1 MQALGKHIIAELYK
15 CSSSVLNDSDVMEKH
30 MREAARLSG
39 ATIISSSFHH
49 FSPFGVSGVVVIA
62 ESHLTVHTWPE
73 YGYASIDIYTCG
85 DTLDPY
91 KAYRYLIEHLRS
103 GEQSVM
109 EMKRGMFDVKHKLLH
124 KADMRK
130 SLKNEFV

>member
-49 FSPFGVSGVVVIA
+49 FSPFGVSGVVIIA

-103 GEQSVM
+103 AEQSVM
-109 EMKRGMFDVKHKLLH
+109 EMKRGMFDVQHKLLH
-124 KADMRK
+124 KADKRK